1 MLHKKHFPK
10 LAPVVWVREG
20 RGGSG
25 YEDRAVGR
33 IVRTGVDRV
42 TILVY
47 RALDH
52 AWVIRSVGAVELEPA
67 SPADLVRLEQ
77 LESEGVRAAA

>member
-1 MLHKKHFPK
+1 MLSKKNHLKSTPI
-10 LAPVVWVREG
+10 VWVREG

-33 IVRTGVDRV
+33 IVRTGVDRI

-52 AWVIRSVGAVELEPA
+52 AWVIRSVGADELEPA
-67 SPADLVRLEQ
+67 TPADLAQ
-77 LESEGVRAAA
+77 LEKLEREDVRVAA

>member
-1 MLHKKHFPK
+1 MLSKKNFLKSDPIT
-10 LAPVVWVREG
+10 WVREG
-20 RGGSG
+20 RGGPG

-33 IVRTGVDRV
+33 IVRTGVGRV

-52 AWVIRSVGAVELEPA
+52 AWIIRSVGADELEPA
-67 SPADLVRLEQ
+67 TPADLAQ
-77 LESEGVRAAA
+77 LEKLEREDVRAAA